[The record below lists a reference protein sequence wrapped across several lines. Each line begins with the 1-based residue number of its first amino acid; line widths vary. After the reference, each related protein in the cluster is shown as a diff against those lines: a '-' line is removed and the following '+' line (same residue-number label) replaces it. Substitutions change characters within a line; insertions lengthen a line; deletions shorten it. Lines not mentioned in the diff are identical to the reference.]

1 MPRNVDFGRIFRIF
15 FVNNILSSSW
25 QSVKKYHWHAQS
37 LTPVWLLQFPSWTL
51 NLTAMQD
58 TFLLCLLLLSPHR
71 SNTFKQNRKKKGFG
85 MMSWLPNFPWPLQ
98 QIWVRSRLCERLTE
112 TPSPPI
118 VLADPMWRTC
128 SSWKFNFLLSDY
140 FYPGTGALTLRLAFR
155 FSVLL
160 GWAQRACLGLIR
172 ESLSDTRRDPEH
184 ELAQNVSPRPLK
196 QQFRNHS
203 APAHSFIVA
212 SFYFFYYLFICLF

>member
-1 MPRNVDFGRIFRIF
+1 
-15 FVNNILSSSW
+15 
-25 QSVKKYHWHAQS
+25 
-37 LTPVWLLQFPSWTL
+37 
-51 NLTAMQD
+51 MQD
-58 TFLLCLLLLSPHR
+58 TFLLCLLLLSPRR
-71 SNTFKQNRKKKGFG
+71 STAFKQNRKKKRFRNDELTPKF
-85 MMSWLPNFPWPLQ
+85 SVTIAANLS
-98 QIWVRSRLCERLTE
+98 QIKTVWA
-112 TPSPPI
+112 PHWNPPPPV
-118 VLADPMWRTC
+118 VLADPMWRAC

-160 GWAQRACLGLIR
+160 GWAQHACLGLIR

-184 ELAQNVSPRPLK
+184 ELAQYVSPRPLK

-212 SFYFFYYLFICLF
+212 SFYFFYYLFVLEAARTRCSECVRVCVGACMLIKSAVKSFTYYFQLS